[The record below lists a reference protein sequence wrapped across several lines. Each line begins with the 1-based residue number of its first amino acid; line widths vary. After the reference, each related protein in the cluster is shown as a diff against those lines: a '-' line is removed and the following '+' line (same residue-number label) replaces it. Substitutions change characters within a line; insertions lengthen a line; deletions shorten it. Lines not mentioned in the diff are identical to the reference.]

1 MELDHTGMIRQAFDD
16 ARVRRSHHIAL
27 GEKELRVQ
35 LDPSVFPLLPI
46 SLAMT
51 TVVSEA
57 DLRNLAVADIGTG
70 TGILALAAACNG
82 ARNVLATDI
91 NARAVAIAS
100 QNFVSNG
107 FGEVCHAVLGDLLPL
122 GHEPIDVIV
131 SNPPCM
137 PLSDDAKSILPPAI
151 RDSVDGG
158 ATGDQTTLR
167 IIERAVNVLPCGGL
181 LMIPVPRW
189 ADFRKLHHT
198 LSSSF
203 HCNVRRRL
211 EVPYWIPFVFP
222 APDAGEPQ
230 GRPLAVVHISIVV
243 GTRK

>member
-1 MELDHTGMIRQAFDD
+1 MELDLTGMIRQSFAD
-16 ARVRRSHHIAL
+16 AQVRRSHIITL
-27 GEKELRVQ
+27 RGIELRVQ

-51 TVVSEA
+51 KVVSEA

-82 ARNVLATDI
+82 ASNVLATDV
-91 NARAVAIAS
+91 NTRSVAIAS
-100 QNFVSNG
+100 QNFVNNG
-107 FGEVCHAVLGDLLPL
+107 FGHVCHAVHADLLPL
-122 GHEPIDVIV
+122 GHEPIDVII

-137 PLSDDAKSILPPAI
+137 PVPNDVKSVLPPDI

-158 ATGDQTTLR
+158 ATGDETTLR
-167 IIERAVNVLPCGGL
+167 IIERAVNILPFAGL
-181 LMIPVPRW
+181 LMIPVPHW
-189 ADFRKLHHT
+189 ADFRKLHQA

-203 HCNVRRRL
+203 NCIVRRRL

-222 APDAGEPQ
+222 TADACGPH
-230 GRPLAVVHISIVV
+230 AVVQISIVV